1 MSYIHVTTFIE
12 APVERVF
19 QLSRSMKLHQH
30 SMSAYG
36 QEAIQQ
42 PSSGLI
48 NLGETV
54 TWKAK
59 HLFRIRFLKV
69 KVTAMQAPFSFVEEQ
84 VLGDFKSMKHEH
96 FFKAVENGTIMI
108 DQFHYQLRHGK
119 LGRLVNAIRVRKYIH
134 RLLEERNRMVKKVAE
149 TTDWKK
155 YLEQN

>member
-30 SMSAYG
+30 SMAAYG

-59 HLFRIRFLKV
+59 HLFRIRFLKI
-69 KVTAMQAPFSFVEEQ
+69 KVTAMQAPFSFVDEQ

-96 FFKAVENGTIMI
+96 FFKPVENGTIMI

-119 LGRLVNAIRVRKYIH
+119 LGSLVNAILVRKYIL
-134 RLLEERNRMVKKVAE
+134 RLLEERNKSIKKVAE
-149 TTDWKK
+149 TSDWKK